1 MKATRSVISGALLLS
16 SLLAQSQGAAPV
28 DARTRL
34 RTLQKEQQTI
44 TAEWQAAVQ
53 AAARAAD
60 DAPQEGKT
68 PRALPTRPDL
78 SQIRTKFL
86 AAAKDYTGDDQA
98 RFLVEAYRIGDQP
111 KDYEEVLDLL
121 LADHL
126 QSRELAKLGPMF
138 AYFEEHCTK
147 DYAKKALAK
156 IEKESQQPAVQ
167 GWVVF
172 AKCVKVLDAV
182 DPKSAEFQ
190 DAKKQMVAAA
200 DIAADKNLQR
210 LVKSKIAD
218 KETFCVGAVAPELEG
233 KDLNDVD
240 RRLSDARGKVT
251 LIYFWV
257 DWSAPCRE
265 FYTQGNEL
273 MDELKGKPFVL
284 FGVCGDTL
292 ERGRQIAAEQKLLW
306 HSLQNKRPG
315 KADIADDWAVQGW
328 PTLMVLDAEG
338 KICYRGHD
346 TEAALTMARE
356 QVARIPAK
364 Q

>member
-44 TAEWQAAVQ
+44 TAEWQAVQ
-53 AAARAAD
+53 AAAKIAE
-60 DAPQEGKT
+60 DAPQEGKQQ
-68 PRALPTRPDL
+68 RAVPTRPDL
-78 SQIRTKFL
+78 SALRAKFL

-111 KDYEEVLDLL
+111 KDYEEVMDLL

-138 AYFEEHCTK
+138 AYFEDHCSK
-147 DYAKKALAK
+147 DYGTKALAK
-156 IEKESQQPAVQ
+156 IEKESKQPAVQ

-172 AKCVKVLDAV
+172 AKSVKILDAAE
-182 DPKSAEFQ
+182 PKSAEFQ
-190 DAKKQMVAAA
+190 DAKKLLVAAS
-200 DIAADKNLQR
+200 DKSGDKNLQR
-210 LVKSKIAD
+210 QVASKLAD

-233 KDLNDVD
+233 KDLNDVE
-240 RRLSDARGKVT
+240 RKLSDARGKVT
-251 LIYFWV
+251 LVYFWV

-265 FYTQGNEL
+265 FYVQGNDL
-273 MDELKGKPFVL
+273 MAEMKGKPFVL
-284 FGVCGDTL
+284 FGISGDTP
-292 ERGRQIAAEQKLLW
+292 ERAKQVALEQKLAW

-315 KADIADDWAVQGW
+315 KPDIADDWAVQGW
-328 PTLMVLDAEG
+328 PTLMVLDADG

-346 TEAALTMARE
+346 TEAALTVARE
-356 QVARIPAK
+356 QIASMPAK
-364 Q
+364 K